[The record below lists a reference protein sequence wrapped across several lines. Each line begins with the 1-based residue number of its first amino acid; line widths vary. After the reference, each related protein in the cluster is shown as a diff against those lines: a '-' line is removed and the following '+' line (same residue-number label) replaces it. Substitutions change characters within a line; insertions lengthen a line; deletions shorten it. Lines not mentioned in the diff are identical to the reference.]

1 MLYKIYFIAFDVK
14 LSFDNVL
21 IFIIQDQT
29 WIWRLDSIQIK
40 WIPGLKMD
48 PEQVE
53 WLGQYVVD
61 VVAPKAQQG
70 RHWMTR
76 FTPNQYSTGSQGS
89 MGI

>member
-1 MLYKIYFIAFDVK
+1 
-14 LSFDNVL
+14 
-21 IFIIQDQT
+21 
-29 WIWRLDSIQIK
+29 
-40 WIPGLKMD
+40 MD

-70 RHWMTR
+70 RPGMTR
-76 FTPNQYSTGSQGS
+76 CTPNQYSTGSQGS